1 MIKAVIELEISS
13 NGCTLTASQAG
24 IPLCEWSGDIS
35 QIGIGF
41 LELVTLL
48 EETN

>member
-1 MIKAVIELEISS
+1 MIKAVIELTIDSD
-13 NGCTLTASQAG
+13 GCQLTASQAG
-24 IPLCEWSGDIS
+24 IPLCEWSGELA
-35 QIGIGF
+35 QLGLGF